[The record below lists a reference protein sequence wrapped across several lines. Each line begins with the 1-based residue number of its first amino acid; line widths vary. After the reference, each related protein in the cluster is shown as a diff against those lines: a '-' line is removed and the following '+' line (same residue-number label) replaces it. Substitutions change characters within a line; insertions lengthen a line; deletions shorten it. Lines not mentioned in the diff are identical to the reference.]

1 MDVEAETE
9 SWTRISE
16 KSWNST
22 ILKSEAKSMFTTDVG
37 TVSRRFSEC
46 YFGLRCSR
54 NGPK

>member
-1 MDVEAETE
+1 MDVEAERE